1 MCACVCYLLTSL
13 RSIYVSNLE
22 TEQYVPLTKLKL
34 AVNPVRPAAAA
45 AAAGGGEL
53 RDVRVTCKLPDAPLI
68 SIGGLLSEQ

>member
-1 MCACVCYLLTSL
+1 LLTSL

-22 TEQYVPLTKLKL
+22 TEQYVPVTKLKL
-34 AVNPVRPAAAA
+34 AVNPVRPAAAAA

>member
-1 MCACVCYLLTSL
+1 V
-13 RSIYVSNLE
+13 
-22 TEQYVPLTKLKL
+22 TKLKL
-34 AVNPVRPAAAA
+34 AVNPVRPAAAAA